1 MTTRKLL
8 ARTAISA
15 GALLSLTAAALGD
28 TPRPCADSRSG
39 ATVAAAVTA
48 TIAATSSRVLPRQ
61 VGNYSKGADYGGRRA
76 GR

>member
-28 TPRPCADSRSG
+28 TPRPRADTKSG

-48 TIAATSSRVLPRQ
+48 TIAATSTRVLPRQ
-61 VGNYSKGADYGGRRA
+61 VGNYSKGGDYGCGRASR
-76 GR
+76 